1 MEDLSALYDAILNG
15 NFKLSREITEK
26 AIAEHVDPQELVQK
40 YMIPAMDEVGRRYE
54 ANDFFVPELLIA
66 ARAMKASLEL
76 VRPLLVAGGA
86 SFAGRVVIG
95 TVKGDL
101 HDIGKNLVSAMLEG
115 AGFEVTD
122 LGVDVS
128 PEKFTAAI
136 REKNANIV
144 ALSAL
149 LTTTMNSMKAIIEAI
164 TAAGLR
170 GQVRVMIGGAPVT
183 EKYSQEIGADGYSS
197 NANGAVALARKLLA
211 A

>member
-1 MEDLSALYDAILNG
+1 
-15 NFKLSREITEK
+15 
-26 AIAEHVDPQELVQK
+26 
-40 YMIPAMDEVGRRYE
+40 
-54 ANDFFVPELLIA
+54 
-66 ARAMKASLEL
+66 MKASLEL
-76 VRPLLVAGGA
+76 IRPLLVASGA

-128 PEKFTAAI
+128 PEKFIGAI
-136 REKNANIV
+136 REKNANLV

-164 TAAGLR
+164 AAAGLR

-183 EKYSQEIGADGYSS
+183 EKYAQEIGADGYSS